1 MNMRSCAA
9 ILAFMAGVCA
19 TAAQA
24 RPPGLSLNGLSANG
38 ITVNGITVN
47 GITVNGTSSAMTQL
61 KAVILLDGSVVT
73 LN

>member
-47 GITVNGTSSAMTQL
+47 GTSSAMTQL